1 LGTAGKLQ
9 GDAATYDVV
18 GRTYYAGI
26 KAKF

>member
-1 LGTAGKLQ
+1 VKSAPMRT
-9 GDAATYDVV
+9 DAATYDVV